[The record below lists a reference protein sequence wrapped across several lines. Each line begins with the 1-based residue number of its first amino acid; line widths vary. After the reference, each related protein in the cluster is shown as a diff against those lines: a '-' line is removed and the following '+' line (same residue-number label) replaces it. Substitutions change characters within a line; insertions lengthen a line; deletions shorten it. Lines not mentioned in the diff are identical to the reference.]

1 MKDITIK
8 SNWFLGLGVFSVVMV
23 GLVAAKYS
31 DAIGTD
37 KPNAAAVYRLQEPPA
52 ISKEQAQRAISSAK
66 DLSTAFRVVSERV
79 LPAVVAIETRNKP
92 VMIRGDSNRL
102 DRMPKQINPFEGTP
116 FEDMFRDFNFDGQG
130 QFQSRA
136 PDMIPQQGLGSGV
149 IIDPAGL
156 IMTNSHVVRLGS
168 RTDVTVRLQDGREFV
183 ASKVWNDPKT
193 DIAMI
198 KIDGATNL
206 VAAQLADSDQ
216 VSVGDWVL
224 ALGQPFGL
232 ESTVTAGI
240 ISATHRGVGINER
253 ENFLQTDAAINP
265 GNSGGP
271 LVNLDGQVVGINTAI
286 SSQSGSNSG
295 VGFAIP
301 MNIAKWVGDQLVDN
315 GKVRRA
321 FLGVGIQEIDAALA
335 DRLGVKPREGVIVT
349 QVHPSTPA
357 EASGLA
363 AGDIILEFAGLKV
376 HSPRD
381 LQFAAERSALGKRHE
396 LNVLRNGQTMT
407 FELVPEELP
416 ADVSTTPVEAE
427 EAIPPSSE
435 TMGRY
440 GLEVGDLTA
449 DVARRLGENNAQGVV
464 ITMVQSG
471 SAAELAG
478 LRAGMIISQINGKD
492 VRDVNQCRTALE
504 KSEKDPLL
512 LVRVNGGTRFVV
524 LKNSIRG

>member
-1 MKDITIK
+1 MKVITVK
-8 SNWFLGLGVFSVVMV
+8 SNWFLGLGVLSVVLV

-31 DAIGTD
+31 DSLGSD
-37 KPNAAAVYRLQEPPA
+37 KPSAAVVYRQQEPPA
-52 ISKEQAQRAISSAK
+52 ISGEQAQRAIASAK

-79 LPAVVAIETRNKP
+79 LPSVVSIESRNMPVNVRADGKP
-92 VMIRGDSNRL
+92 LDSQPR
-102 DRMPKQINPFEGTP
+102 RANPFEGTP
-116 FEDMFRDFNFDGQG
+116 FEGMFRDFNFDTQE
-130 QFQSRA
+130 QFQFRSQ
-136 PDMIPQQGLGSGV
+136 DMIPQQGLGSGV
-149 IIDPAGL
+149 IVDPSGL
-156 IMTNSHVVRLGS
+156 IMTNNHVVQMGR
-168 RTDVTVRLQDGREFV
+168 RTQVTVRLQDGREFI
-183 ASKVWNDPKT
+183 ASKVWTDPKT

-301 MNIAKWVGDQLVDN
+301 TNIAKWVGDQLVNN

-321 FLGVGIQEIDAALA
+321 FLGVGIREIDAALA
-335 DRLGVKPREGVIVT
+335 EKLGVKPREGVVVT
-349 QVHPSTPA
+349 QVHPSSPA
-357 EASGLA
+357 DRAGLT
-363 AGDIILEFAGLKV
+363 AGDIIVDFAGLKV
-376 HSPRD
+376 HNPRD
-381 LQFAAERSALGKRHE
+381 LQFAAERASMGKRHA

-407 FELVPEELP
+407 VELVPEELP
-416 ADVSTTPVEAE
+416 TEVSTTAGE
-427 EAIPPSSE
+427 
-435 TMGRY
+435 
-440 GLEVGDLTA
+440 GDEIDA
-449 DVARRLGENNAQGVV
+449 LGSN
-464 ITMVQSG
+464 
-471 SAAELAG
+471 
-478 LRAGMIISQINGKD
+478 
-492 VRDVNQCRTALE
+492 
-504 KSEKDPLL
+504 
-512 LVRVNGGTRFVV
+512 
-524 LKNSIRG
+524 